1 MTKPRDQRVSSGRKL
16 SARYSKTLTI
26 KNPKIVQPEWTAR
39 PKGNPLKGRYGFKIK
54 AKF

>member
-1 MTKPRDQRVSSGRKL
+1 MTPARQQRVNAGRKI

-26 KNPKIVQPEWTAR
+26 KNPKFVQPEWTAR

>member
-1 MTKPRDQRVSSGRKL
+1 MAATMKDRVKAGRKI
-16 SARYSKTLTI
+16 SARYSKTLTL
-26 KNPKIVQPEWTAR
+26 KNPKIVQPEWTIR